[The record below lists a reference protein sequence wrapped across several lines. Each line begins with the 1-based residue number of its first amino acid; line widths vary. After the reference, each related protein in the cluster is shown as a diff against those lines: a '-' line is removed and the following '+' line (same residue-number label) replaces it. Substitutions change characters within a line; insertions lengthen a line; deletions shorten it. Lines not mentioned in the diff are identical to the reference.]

1 MSPTARGAG
10 IRGPAASRDG
20 LWDRAPPA
28 SCARNLTVS
37 CDSHHPQGWVDG
49 VCIAGRKRSESHC
62 RGSSHP
68 EGRAPTPAPRLNLR
82 PPQRPLRPPPG
93 LRASSGSGDLAL
105 LALCVSVCD
114 LPTRISR
121 LFGQSASHARSTETQ
136 TRSPGPSGAAPKG
149 RLRSLSD
156 GQEGPPPSAQPR
168 PVRAPTALG
177 MADEHA
183 AQQTPQRQISISESA
198 SQEQVYA
205 NDLRKVDFF
214 N

>member
-1 MSPTARGAG
+1 M
-10 IRGPAASRDG
+10 
-20 LWDRAPPA
+20 
-28 SCARNLTVS
+28 S

-49 VCIAGRKRSESHC
+49 VCITGRKPSESHC
-62 RGSSHP
+62 RGSSHLK
-68 EGRAPTPAPRLNLR
+68 GRASTPAPRLNQQL
-82 PPQRPLRPPPG
+82 PQCPLRPPPKTEG
-93 LRASSGSGDLAL
+93 FILASGGSAL
-105 LALCVSVCD
+105 LALSVSVCN

-121 LFGQSASHARSTETQ
+121 FLGQSTSHAGSTETQ
-136 TRSPGPSGAAPKG
+136 TGSPGPSGEDLTG

-156 GQEGPPPSAQPR
+156 RQERPPSSPQPH

-198 SQEQVYA
+198 SQEQIYD